1 MLKRLFTKMHPPQ
14 ILASGFIIIILIG
27 TILLTTPMA
36 SVDGR
41 SVPFVDALF
50 TATSAMCLTG
60 LVVVDTA
67 TIYSVF
73 GQMVIMLLIQIGGL
87 GFMTMSTLF
96 ALVLKKRI
104 SLRERLILQE
114 ALNQNSMEGIVRLIR
129 KIIIYSLS
137 IEFVAFVL
145 LTLRWSVDFPF
156 AEAVYFGMF
165 HAISLFNNAGFD
177 LFGGVSGRFS
187 GLALFTNDPI
197 VSIIAMALIILGG
210 IGFIVM
216 SDLME
221 YKKRKRL
228 LLHTKVV
235 LFTSAVLI
243 VGGAVVI
250 FTFEF
255 TNPATLGPLNG
266 GSKVLASF
274 FHAVSPRSG
283 GVSTLDVGSFRQAT
297 QFFLIILMFIGASPG
312 STGGGIKTT
321 TFAILIGAMIAMV
334 RGKDDIVMFRHRL
347 AKDRIYKA
355 ITLTLFA
362 LVIVIISAMALS
374 TTENH
379 QFLMIL
385 FEVTSAFGTVGLSM
399 GLTPELSTIGKIIIS
414 FLMFLG
420 RLGPLTLAYALN
432 PKKEKELFR
441 YPEGKITIG

>member
-67 TIYSVF
+67 TTYSVF

>member
-1 MLKRLFTKMHPPQ
+1 MHPPQ

-67 TIYSVF
+67 TTYSVF

>member
-67 TIYSVF
+67 TTYSVF

-362 LVIVIISAMALS
+362 LVIVIISAMVLS